1 MFKTRR
7 TLNFEQSE
15 STWCYL
21 RAQPPDSQSAHSQK
35 TQSRHCHA
43 MRAKKKSEFG
53 QIKSNYNGVGRATT
67 QAQAQ
72 KQVEKFI
79 HMGELF
85 SSTCNDNCMLCM
97 CRRLKIEYSSEYN
110 QSCV

>member
-43 MRAKKKSEFG
+43 MRAKKNLSLARLNQTIMVWGGPQPRPRPRNKSKNLSIWVSRFHLHVMTIVCYVCAE
-53 QIKSNYNGVGRATT
+53 
-67 QAQAQ
+67 
-72 KQVEKFI
+72 
-79 HMGELF
+79 
-85 SSTCNDNCMLCM
+85 D
-97 CRRLKIEYSSEYN
+97 
-110 QSCV
+110 